1 MKRFFILIYLFVS
14 AVHAQKDT
22 LQLKNKD
29 ILVGTV
35 ESFDL
40 GVLVFSTSYS
50 DKDFQIEFDHITSIY
65 IHKKCIVTLT
75 KSRRRFGKVKTIK
88 PGIVTI
94 ETNKNLVETFNLNE
108 LIAFQEVSEDRKKRF
123 SGSFDFG
130 YDFTK
135 AQSKRQTTV
144 NATLGYVGELWVTNG
159 SLNVLDSKQEEVEDI
174 KRTDAK
180 ADIRRLISKTW
191 YLIGEL
197 TFLSNTEQAL
207 HGRYTPNIGMGKLL
221 ASTPKLYLGLST
233 GIAFNFETYVDE
245 TLDKKSTET
254 FINANLNM
262 YNFEDISLLT
272 DVKVSPTISEFGR
285 VRVDYNLTLKYD
297 LPYDFYIKTA
307 FTLNY
312 DNEPAIE
319 GNQYDYIFSSGFG
332 WEFNK

>member
-1 MKRFFILIYLFVS
+1 MKRILLFLVLIS
-14 AVHAQKDT
+14 SIAHGQRDT
-22 LQLKNKD
+22 LKLKNKD
-29 ILVGTV
+29 ILVGLV
-35 ESFDL
+35 ESYDV

-50 DKDFQIEFDHITSIY
+50 DSDFKIEFDKITSIY

-75 KSRRRFGKVKTIK
+75 KSRRRFGKVRTVK

-94 ETNKNLVETFNLNE
+94 ETNKNLVETFKISE
-108 LIAFQEVSEDRKKRF
+108 IIAFQEVSEDRRKRF
-123 SGSFDFG
+123 SGSLDFG

-135 AQSKRQTTV
+135 AQNKRQTTV

-159 SLNVLDSKQEEVEDI
+159 SLNILNSQQDSVADI

-197 TFLSNTEQAL
+197 TYLSNTEQAL

-245 TLDKKSTET
+245 SLNKNSTET

-262 YNFEDISLLT
+262 YNFEDISLTT
-272 DVKVSPTISEFGR
+272 DVKVSPTISEIGR
-285 VRVDYNLTLKYD
+285 VRVDYNLTMKYD
-297 LPYDFYIKTA
+297 LPYDFYIKTS

-312 DNEPAIE
+312 DNEPAIQ

>member
-1 MKRFFILIYLFVS
+1 MKRITFFFLLFSLVTFS
-14 AVHAQKDT
+14 QKDT
-22 LQLKNKD
+22 LRLKNND
-29 ILVGTV
+29 LLVGRV
-35 ESFDL
+35 ESYDV

-50 DKDFQIEFDHITSIY
+50 DKDFQIEFDKITEIY

-75 KSRRRFGKVKTIK
+75 KSRRRFGLVKTVK

-94 ETNKNLVETFNLNE
+94 QTNKDLVETFKLSE
-108 LIAFQEVSEDRKKRF
+108 IVAFQEVSEDRRKRF
-123 SGSFDFG
+123 SGSIDLG

-135 AQSKRQTTV
+135 AQNKRQTSV
-144 NATLGYVGELWVTNG
+144 NGTFAYVGELWVTN
-159 SLNVLDSKQEEVEDI
+159 SSINLLDSKQDSVADI

-180 ADIRRLISKTW
+180 ADLRRLISKTW

-207 HGRYTPNIGMGKLL
+207 NGRFTPNIGAGKLL
-221 ASTPKLYLGLST
+221 VSTPKLYLGLST
-233 GIAFNFETYVDE
+233 GIAFNFETYVDP
-245 TLDKKSTET
+245 TLDKQSTET
-254 FINANLNM
+254 FLNASLNM
-262 YNFEDISLLT
+262 YNFKDISLVT
-272 DVKVSPTISEFGR
+272 DLKISPTISTLGR
-285 VRVDYNLTLKYD
+285 IRTDYNLTLKYD

>member
-1 MKRFFILIYLFVS
+1 MKHILIFLLFVGS
-14 AVHAQKDT
+14 IAHGQRDSLK
-22 LQLKNKD
+22 LKNND

-35 ESFDL
+35 ESYNI

-50 DKDFQIEFDHITSIY
+50 DKDFNIEFDKITSIY
-65 IHKKCIVTLT
+65 IHKKCIITLT
-75 KSRRRFGKVKTIK
+75 KSRRRYGKIRTIK

-94 ETNKNLVETFNLNE
+94 ETNKNLVETFKISE
-108 LIAFQEVSEDRKKRF
+108 LISFQEVNEDQRKRF
-123 SGSFDFG
+123 SGSVDFG

-135 AQSKRQTTV
+135 AQGKKQTTI
-144 NATLGYVGELWVTNG
+144 NATLGYVGELWLING
-159 SLNVLDSKQEEVEDI
+159 SLNLLDSQQDEVGDI

-207 HGRYTPNIGMGKLL
+207 NGRYTPNLGMGKLL

-233 GIAFNFETYVDE
+233 GVAFNFETYIDE
-245 TLDKKSTET
+245 TLNKASTET

-262 YNFEDISLLT
+262 YNFKDISFTT
-272 DVKVSPTISEFGR
+272 DVKVSPTVSVFGR

-297 LPYDFYIKTA
+297 LPYDLYVKTA

-312 DNEPAIE
+312 DSKPAIL
-319 GNQYDYIFSSGFG
+319 GNEYDYIFSSGFG